1 MKKYFGT
8 DGIRGVANQFLTP
21 ELAFKVGRVLGAK
34 IIRESKLERP
44 YVYIGKDS
52 RINSPMLEYSTI
64 SGLLASGVDVKRLHL
79 TPTPAVAYLT
89 KSTEASMGIMISA
102 SHNPYYDN
110 GIKIF
115 GKSGLKLRDHE
126 EMMVEEAIDGL
137 DVERAINEK
146 VGMVLNRHES
156 IYQYIE
162 SLFFSVDGRFDGLR
176 IGLDC
181 ANGSTSLIAKRL
193 FARLGAEV
201 LVINY
206 EPNGININD
215 NSGATDIAGL
225 QKLVLAEKL
234 DFGFAF
240 DGDGDRVMAVDNNG
254 NQVDG
259 DHMIL
264 LFAKYYKSLGKLKNN
279 TVATTVMSN
288 MGLFVALEDEG
299 ISVNTT
305 DVGDRYVL
313 ENMIDHDLIIGG
325 EQSGHII
332 LLENNTCGD
341 GMLTALQFAL
351 LILRSGK
358 TLSEL
363 AAELVKYPQMLG
375 KVKVKDKNYV
385 MSSEILKEAI
395 LTAEKELGSDGRVL
409 IRPSGTEPVVRVM
422 VEAKNQEI
430 CEQYYNKFF
439 EIVESL
445 E

>member
-21 ELAFKVGRVLGAK
+21 ELAFKVGRVLGAE
-34 IIRESKLERP
+34 IIAESRLERP

-115 GKSGLKLRDHE
+115 GENGLKLRDNE
-126 EMMVEEAIDGL
+126 ELLLEEAIDGL
-137 DVERAINEK
+137 DVERAINEN

-162 SLFFSVDGRFDGLR
+162 SLFFSVEDRFDGFK

-193 FARLGAEV
+193 FARLGADV
-201 LVINY
+201 MVINN
-206 EPNGININD
+206 EPNGVNIND
-215 NSGATDIAGL
+215 NSGATNVAGL
-225 QKLVLAEKL
+225 QKLVLEKEL

-240 DGDGDRVMAVDNNG
+240 DGDGDRVMAVDNKG
-254 NQVDG
+254 EIVDG

-288 MGLFVALEDEG
+288 MGLFAALEKEG
-299 ISVNTT
+299 ISVNVT

-313 ENMIDHDLIIGG
+313 ANMIDHDLIIGG

-341 GMLTALQFAL
+341 GMLTALQFTL
-351 LILRSGK
+351 LISKSGK

-363 AAELVKYPQMLG
+363 ACELVQYPQLLG
-375 KVKVKDKNYV
+375 KVKVSDKNTV
-385 MSSEILKEAI
+385 MHSEVLHNQIDEAN
-395 LTAEKELGSDGRVL
+395 AELGSDGRVL
-409 IRPSGTEPVVRVM
+409 IRPSGTEPVIRVM

-430 CEQYYNKFF
+430 CEEYYNKFYK
-439 EIVESL
+439 IVESL
-445 E
+445 K